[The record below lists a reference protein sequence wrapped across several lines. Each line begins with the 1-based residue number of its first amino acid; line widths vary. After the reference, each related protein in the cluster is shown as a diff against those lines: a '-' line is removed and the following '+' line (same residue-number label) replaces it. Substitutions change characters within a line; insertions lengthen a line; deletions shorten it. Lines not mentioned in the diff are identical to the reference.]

1 MNSKRLVRA
10 HQTRSIGQVTEFVG
24 NPRGNTSNL
33 DRHISASS
41 PSLLTVYRSPSHLT
55 LHINISP
62 TQDIPNNPPSAMKVS
77 TSILL
82 SILSFA
88 VSALAQL
95 SGSDSCL
102 TDECQALLLLCS
114 DCSYPLQ
121 TTADITPTQ
130 SQCIC
135 DSTGFADVLGMYV
148 PPPSPCVRMHATDYR
163 LPDVS
168 IACNPTTWP
177 TSLNQRGTDSALP
190 STRPATRK
198 TATRKAA
205 IRRRGSRARTRR

>member
-41 PSLLTVYRSPSHLT
+41 PSLLTVYRSNSPSHLT
-55 LHINISP
+55 LYINIFIH
-62 TQDIPNNPPSAMKVS
+62 TPSAMKLS

-95 SGSDSCL
+95 SGSDECL
-102 TDECQALLLLCS
+102 TDKCQALLLLCS

-135 DSTGFADVLGMYV
+135 DSAGFADILGMYV
-148 PPPSPCVRMHATDYR
+148 PPPPPPCVRMHATDFR

-168 IACNPTTWP
+168 FACNPTTWP
-177 TSLNQRGTDSALP
+177 TSLNQHGTDSAPP
-190 STRPATRK
+190 STRPATRR
-198 TATRKAA
+198 TATRRAA
-205 IRRRGSRARTRR
+205 IRRGLRAWTRR